1 MDRFLTMFANA
12 FPLWALIS
20 AALALWN
27 PALFTWFSGPWITYG
42 LGFIMLGMG
51 ITLTLEDFR
60 RIVQFPSWVL
70 AGIFLHYCIMPFT
83 GWTLAKILGLPDAFA
98 VGLILVAC
106 CPAGTASNVI
116 NYLAGGNVALSVT
129 ITTLSTIVA
138 IALTPL
144 LTELLAGSRMEV
156 DGWGLFSSCL
166 QVVLVPLVLG
176 LIMKRFLPDFS
187 RQFTRFSPSVAV
199 MVIALIIAS
208 VLSSG
213 HQQVVTSGGKL
224 LLAVV
229 LLHSIGFALGYGLS
243 WLINRDKHVA
253 RTVCIEVGLQ
263 NSGLGAMLARTHF
276 PAGSGVDVPSA
287 LSALIQALLGSLLAA
302 LWRRF
307 PVKPSQ

>member
-1 MDRFLTMFANA
+1 NFYANA
-12 FPLWALIS
+12 FPLWALLC
-20 AALALWN
+20 AALAFWN
-27 PALFTWFSGPWITYG
+27 PTLFSWFSGPWITYG
-42 LGFIMLGMG
+42 LGIIMLGMG
-51 ITLTLEDFR
+51 ITLTLDDFK
-60 RIVQFPSWVL
+60 RIAQFPSWVL

-83 GWTLAKILGLPDAFA
+83 GWTLAKLFDLPDAFA

-156 DGWGLFSSCL
+156 DGWGLFQSCL
-166 QVVLVPLVLG
+166 EVVLFPLALG
-176 LIMKRFLPDFS
+176 LILKRFLPRFS
-187 RQFTRFSPSVAV
+187 QQFTRVSPAIAV
-199 MVIALIIAS
+199 SVIALIIAS

-213 HQQVVTSGGKL
+213 HQQVIRSGPKL
-224 LLAVV
+224 IGAVV
-229 LLHSIGFALGYGLS
+229 LLHCIGFALGYGLS
-243 WLINRDKHVA
+243 WLINRNKTVA

-263 NSGLGAMLARTHF
+263 NSGLGAMLARKHF

-287 LSALIQALLGSLLAA
+287 LSALIQSLLGSLLAA
-302 LWRRF
+302 IWRKF
-307 PVKPSQ
+307 PSQD